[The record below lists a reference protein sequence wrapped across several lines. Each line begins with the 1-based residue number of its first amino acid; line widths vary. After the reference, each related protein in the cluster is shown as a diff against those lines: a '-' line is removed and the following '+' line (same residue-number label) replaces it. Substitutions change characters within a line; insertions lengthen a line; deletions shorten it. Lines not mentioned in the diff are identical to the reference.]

1 MCGNPSSY
9 FLSLLSQQLTTILRV
24 LFQEVKLVGQVYIEA
39 MILSFIGKQKTTT
52 SPSSVPP
59 SNQLASALGCL
70 QPQCADSLVLNPDPT
85 PSGNQEVARH
95 CIP

>member
-9 FLSLLSQQLTTILRV
+9 LLSVLSQQLTTILRV

-39 MILSFIGKQKTTT
+39 MVLSFVGEQETTT

-59 SNQLASALGCL
+59 SNQLASASRCL
-70 QPQCADSLVLNPDPT
+70 QPQCDDSLMLNPDPA
-85 PSGNQEVARH
+85 PSGN
-95 CIP
+95 